1 MSDKSKSRKTWR
13 EKLEGKHTSHGKI
26 VKILI
31 PKPLDVNDIMSDVPK
46 GKLITLRQIMEKLA
60 RDYSADKTCAKV
72 TGIFVHI
79 ASEAAEEDLKEGRKG
94 KDEITPYW
102 RTIKNDGS
110 LNPRFPG
117 GVEAQAKELRKEGFG
132 IEKSSKLPKV
142 KDFEKYLVRL

>member
-1 MSDKSKSRKTWR
+1 MSNKSKLHKTWR
-13 EKLEGKHTSHGKI
+13 EKLEGKHPSHGKI

-31 PKPLDVNDIMSDVPK
+31 PKPLDVDAIMQNIPK
-46 GKLITLRQIMEKLA
+46 GKLIILRQIMDKLA
-60 RDYSADKTCAKV
+60 RDYNADKTCAKV
-72 TGIFVHI
+72 TGIFMRI
-79 ASEAAEEDLKEGRKG
+79 ASEAAEEDLREGRKG

-110 LNPRFPG
+110 LNPKFPG
-117 GVEAQAKELRKEGFG
+117 GVEAQAKELRKEGFS